1 MLPFLSLLPHSSL
14 LSYHLLPPF
23 FPPRKHTFHRYHFF
37 SFFEVFDSLFLSSTI
52 VFRLSRPLS
61 HVRKLSFNLSF
72 SFLSRFFLAPFAQRF
87 YQYFSPVSI
96 LHNSLIFRL
105 ESNLNIF
112 FPSFFHFFFTR
123 IHLSQFLKKF
133 PLLRFFVLSL
143 FSPEFFKWPIAF
155 PPFSL
160 SRRPSL
166 QLPIGIIFPLLL
178 AKHAQ
183 SLLFRDTKVS
193 ILIPLKLAI
202 LSIYFVPAII
212 FFLSQSLSFL
222 VPLSPSWFEVIQLSF
237 FYQWSIPLF
246 LFVSKNIR
254 ESPSSVPYTSVFFHL
269 HFLHLCLFR

>member
-123 IHLSQFLKKF
+123 IHLSQFLKKISSSEI
-133 PLLRFFVLSL
+133 LRAFSFLPRIFQMTYRFSPFLSL
-143 FSPEFFKWPIAF
+143 S
-155 PPFSL
+155 S
-160 SRRPSL
+160 
-166 QLPIGIIFPLLL
+166 
-178 AKHAQ
+178 
-183 SLLFRDTKVS
+183 
-193 ILIPLKLAI
+193 
-202 LSIYFVPAII
+202 
-212 FFLSQSLSFL
+212 
-222 VPLSPSWFEVIQLSF
+222 PLSPTTNRYHFSSLS
-237 FYQWSIPLF
+237 SKACAIPSF
-246 LFVSKNIR
+246 PR
-254 ESPSSVPYTSVFFHL
+254 H
-269 HFLHLCLFR
+269 